1 LLKKCTDTN
10 IFISE
15 EGVKALTTLCSNCSE
30 ARCLSSLLNHAS
42 NARTASIKA
51 KVAMCFEVVF
61 NRVKG
66 SALKLREIDRVLH
79 TLAIYTS
86 DANVE
91 VRNNSKQALKTLTMY
106 TPVMELE
113 KVFHRSLTE
122 SSMQRIREV
131 LTEDSTTSPMRRNY
145 TRGGV

>member
-1 LLKKCTDTN
+1 
-10 IFISE
+10 
-15 EGVKALTTLCSNCSE
+15 
-30 ARCLSSLLNHAS
+30 
-42 NARTASIKA
+42 
-51 KVAMCFEVVF
+51 MCFEVVF